1 MSEALENRDAPS
13 TRERLLNLVRQILE
27 QQGAARPLPIDARL
41 NDLGMTSIKM
51 IKLMLA
57 IELEFDL
64 AIPQAE
70 ITPENFISV
79 ASIEAMVVRLR
90 AASGGAPG

>member
-1 MSEALENRDAPS
+1 MNEAREQRDTLS
-13 TRERLLNLVRQILE
+13 TRERLLTLVRQILE
-27 QQGAARPLPIDARL
+27 QQNPVRPLPIDARL

-70 ITPENFISV
+70 ITPGNFVSIASV
-79 ASIEAMVVRLR
+79 EAMLSRLF
-90 AASGGAPG
+90 AAAGGT

>member
-1 MSEALENRDAPS
+1 MSELLENRATPG
-13 TRERLLNLVRQILE
+13 TRERLLILVRQILE
-27 QQGAARPLPIDARL
+27 QPHSARPLPIDARL
-41 NDLGMTSIKM
+41 NDLGMTSIRM

-70 ITPENFISV
+70 ITPENFVSIVSV
-79 ASIEAMVVRLR
+79 EAMLSRLF
-90 AASGGAPG
+90 AAAGSA